1 MVPTRPSPTIPR
13 VLPCSS
19 TPWNRSRSHLPER
32 RAASAR
38 GTFRAEAR
46 MSASVC
52 SAADRMFDWGAFTT
66 ITPRRVAASTST
78 LSRPIPALA
87 ITFRFEPASMTLAST
102 FVWDRTTSASK
113 EGIASASPSELQA
126 SWTMAT
132 SDPDPM
138 NALGATL
145 GLARGLDQL
154 QSALVAEAI
163 RAGSTWEQVGETLG
177 ISRQAAW
184 ARFRDA
190 VDQEG
195 GRRVQEEN
203 ARLKERIHEQVRS
216 LRDSIR
222 AMEDEHRR
230 SRTEAMDRIREVDR
244 RFRQQRQELK
254 DRMKAS
260 IRSLQ
265 DELRSRKRPG

>member
-1 MVPTRPSPTIPR
+1 MPDEPEPR
-13 VLPCSS
+13 V
-19 TPWNRSRSHLPER
+19 
-32 RAASAR
+32 
-38 GTFRAEAR
+38 
-46 MSASVC
+46 
-52 SAADRMFDWGAFTT
+52 
-66 ITPRRVAASTST
+66 
-78 LSRPIPALA
+78 
-87 ITFRFEPASMTLAST
+87 
-102 FVWDRTTSASK
+102 
-113 EGIASASPSELQA
+113 PSEIQA

-138 NALGATL
+138 NALGATV
-145 GLARGLDQL
+145 GLARGVDRLRG
-154 QSALVAEAI
+154 ALVAEAI
-163 RAGSTWEQVGETLG
+163 RAGSTWEQVGQTLG

-244 RFRQQRQELK
+244 RFRQERQELK

-265 DELRSRKRPG
+265 DERRSRKQPG

>member
-1 MVPTRPSPTIPR
+1 
-13 VLPCSS
+13 
-19 TPWNRSRSHLPER
+19 
-32 RAASAR
+32 
-38 GTFRAEAR
+38 
-46 MSASVC
+46 
-52 SAADRMFDWGAFTT
+52 
-66 ITPRRVAASTST
+66 
-78 LSRPIPALA
+78 
-87 ITFRFEPASMTLAST
+87 
-102 FVWDRTTSASK
+102 
-113 EGIASASPSELQA
+113 
-126 SWTMAT
+126 MAT
-132 SDPDPM
+132 SDPDPI

-145 GLARGLDQL
+145 GLARGVDQL
-154 QSALVAEAI
+154 QGALVAEAI

-195 GRRVQEEN
+195 GRRVHEEN

-244 RFRQQRQELK
+244 RFRQERQELK

-265 DELRSRKRPG
+265 DELRSRKQPG